1 MPHVHL
7 PATAASPMQQSR
19 RARWLYM
26 ASLILAGD
34 SIYLLVYMRQ
44 GFQTSMQEVFGISYT
59 QLGIM
64 NSMFGLLAITAYF
77 AGGWLSD
84 RVATRSLLAFS
95 LFATGLGGYYMAT
108 IPSYPMLLALHAFW
122 GVSTILTFWA
132 ALVKAA
138 RLWGGSDDQGRT
150 FGILDAGRGIV
161 GAVMMTAGAWVF
173 AQFAAAEGGL
183 IAVINLY
190 ATASIVA
197 GACVLAFIPAD
208 HVHGSL
214 ATAETT
220 ATPHSHF
227 GVVARMPAVWLQA
240 LIILIAYWLYL
251 GTFEFATFAEKAF
264 EQDKVFGA
272 TLSAAREW
280 LRPFAAIAAGLL
292 ADRIRASRA
301 VSIAFVITALGY
313 GALAV
318 VPGEADFL
326 WMLWIQV
333 CAVAIAV
340 FALRGIY
347 FALMEESRV
356 PLLVTG
362 TAVGLVSTIG
372 FTADIFAY
380 PMVGWL
386 LDNYGPAGGYKIY
399 FSMLAC
405 VSLVGFLLTVTLAWL
420 NTKSHPRVLPSPDA
434 PV

>member
-1 MPHVHL
+1 
-7 PATAASPMQQSR
+7 MQQSR
-19 RARWLYM
+19 RAHWLYM

-44 GFQTSMQEVFGISYT
+44 GFQTSMQEVFGLSFT

-64 NSMFGLLAITAYF
+64 NSMYGLLAITAYF

-84 RVATRSLLAFS
+84 RVATRTLLAFS

-150 FGILDAGRGIV
+150 FGILDAGRGVV
-161 GAVMMTAGAWVF
+161 GAIMMTAGAWAF
-173 AQFAAAEGGL
+173 AQFALARDGL
-183 IAVINLY
+183 VAVINLY

-197 GACVLAFIPAD
+197 GVFVLAFIPAD

-214 ATAETT
+214 ASKDNTEV
-220 ATPHSHF
+220 PS
-227 GVVARMPAVWLQA
+227 GQLRMVVRMPAVWLQA
-240 LIILIAYWLYL
+240 GIILMAYWLYL
-251 GTFEFATFAEKAF
+251 GSFEFATFAEKAF
-264 EQDKVFGA
+264 DQDKVFGA
-272 TLSAAREW
+272 TLSAFREW
-280 LRPFAAIAAGLL
+280 LRPISAIAAGFL

-301 VSIAFVITALGY
+301 VLIAFVISALGY
-313 GALAV
+313 GALAAL
-318 VPGEADFL
+318 PGRADLL

-333 CAVAIAV
+333 SAVAIAV

-356 PLLVTG
+356 PLIVTG
-362 TAVGLVSTIG
+362 TAVGVVSTIG

-380 PMVGWL
+380 PIVGWL
-386 LDNYGPAGGYKIY
+386 LDSFGPAQGYKYY
-399 FSMLAC
+399 FSILAG
-405 VSLVGFLLTVTLAWL
+405 VALAGVLLTLALAWQ
-420 NTKSHPRVLPSPDA
+420 NQRA
-434 PV
+434 PAQAT

>member
-1 MPHVHL
+1 
-7 PATAASPMQQSR
+7 
-19 RARWLYM
+19 M

-44 GFQTSMQEVFGISYT
+44 GFQTSMQEVFGISFT

-138 RLWGGSDDQGRT
+138 RLWGDPQNQGKT

-161 GAVMMTAGAWVF
+161 GAIMMTAGAWVF
-173 AQFAAAEGGL
+173 AQFTQAEGGL
-183 IAVINLY
+183 IAVILLY
-190 ATASIVA
+190 ATASLVA
-197 GACVLAFIPAD
+197 GVCVLFFIPPD
-208 HVHGSL
+208 HEHGVL
-214 ATAETT
+214 PTEAATNTSR
-220 ATPHSHF
+220 SHL
-227 GVVARMPAVWLQA
+227 GVVARMPAIWIQA
-240 LIILIAYWLYL
+240 LIILMAYWLYL

-264 EQDKVFGA
+264 NQDKVFGA

-280 LRPFAAIAAGLL
+280 LRPFAAIAAGFL
-292 ADRIRASRA
+292 ADRFRASRA
-301 VSIAFVITALGY
+301 VSLAFVITALGY

-318 VPGEADFL
+318 IPGKSDML

-380 PMVGWL
+380 PIVGWL
-386 LDNYGPAGGYKIY
+386 LDSYGPAAGYKIY

-405 VSLVGFLLTVTLAWL
+405 ASFVGLFLTLALGWH
-420 NTKSHPRVLPSPDA
+420 NERSHL
-434 PV
+434 

>member
-1 MPHVHL
+1 
-7 PATAASPMQQSR
+7 
-19 RARWLYM
+19 M

-44 GFQTSMQEVFGISYT
+44 GFQTSMQEVFDISYT

-64 NSMFGLLAITAYF
+64 NSMYGLLAITAYF

-84 RVATRSLLAFS
+84 RVATRTLLSFS
-95 LFATGLGGYYMAT
+95 LFTTGLGGFYMAT

-150 FGILDAGRGIV
+150 FGILDAGRGLV
-161 GAVMMTAGAWVF
+161 GAVMMTASAWVF
-173 AQFAAAEGGL
+173 SRSALAADGL
-183 IAVINLY
+183 VSVILLY
-190 ATASIVA
+190 ATASVA
-197 GACVLAFIPAD
+197 AGVCVLAFIPAD
-208 HVHGSL
+208 HAHGSL
-214 ATAETT
+214 THRDDNVAPEGQL
-220 ATPHSHF
+220 S
-227 GVVARMPAVWLQA
+227 VVAKMPAVWLQA

-251 GTFEFATFAEKAF
+251 GSFEFATFAEKAF
-264 EQDKVFGA
+264 DQDKVFGA
-272 TLSAAREW
+272 SLSAFREW
-280 LRPFAAIAAGLL
+280 LRPISAIAAGFL

-301 VSIAFVITALGY
+301 VSIAFIISALGY
-313 GALAV
+313 AALAV
-318 VPGEADFL
+318 IPGRADLL
-326 WMLWIQV
+326 WMLWIQIS
-333 CAVAIAV
+333 AVAIAV

-347 FALMEESRV
+347 FALMEESKV

-386 LDNYGPAGGYKIY
+386 LDTYGAATGYSYY
-399 FSMLAC
+399 FSILAGAS
-405 VSLVGFLLTVTLAWL
+405 VFGLLLTLALGWQ
-420 NTKSHPRVLPSPDA
+420 NQRTTPA
-434 PV
+434 NGY